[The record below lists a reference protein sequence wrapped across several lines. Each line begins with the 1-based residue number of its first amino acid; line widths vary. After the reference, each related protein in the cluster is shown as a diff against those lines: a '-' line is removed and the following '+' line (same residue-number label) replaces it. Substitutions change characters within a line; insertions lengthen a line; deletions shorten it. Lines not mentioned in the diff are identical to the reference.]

1 LVWTRA
7 GRGGYWPTME
17 SANLAGQIEE
27 LGRKA
32 RMAARALALCSA
44 DAKNAGLM
52 AMADAIEA
60 AESAIIAANAKDLEA
75 APGFG
80 LNAAAVDRLRLDSAR
95 IKAMAQG
102 IRQVAGL
109 PDPCGELIREWTR
122 PNGMKITKIRVPIG
136 VVGIIFESR
145 PNVTADAAVLCVK
158 SGNAC
163 ILRGGK
169 EAIHSNTAIAQALSN
184 GAVSAGLSAD
194 LVQLVPFTDREGV
207 RLLAQM
213 DRYLDVIVP
222 RGGHALIEAVV
233 EHARMPVIKHYHG
246 VCHVYVD
253 KSADLA
259 MAEKI
264 AVNAKCQRPGVCN
277 AMETLL
283 VHRDVAEKFLPSV
296 AKALRDKGVEL
307 RGDQRTCEV
316 LGPGVKPATEED
328 WTTEYLDLILSIRVV
343 DSLEQA
349 IDHIENYGSHHSDTI
364 VTTDEAAARKFLAAV
379 DSAVVFWNVSTRF
392 NDGGEFGFGAEIGIS
407 TDKLH
412 ARGPMGLEELTTY
425 KYMVTGSGQV
435 RG

>member
-1 LVWTRA
+1 
-7 GRGGYWPTME
+7 
-17 SANLAGQIEE
+17 
-27 LGRKA
+27 
-32 RMAARALALCSA
+32 
-44 DAKNAGLM
+44 M
-52 AMADAIEA
+52 AMADALEA
-60 AESAIIAANAKDLEA
+60 SGEEILAANGRDLAA
-75 APGFG
+75 APGYG
-80 LNAAAVDRLRLDSAR
+80 LNAAAVDRLKLDAAR
-95 IKAMAQG
+95 VRAMAEG
-102 IRQVAGL
+102 VRQVASL
-109 PDPCGELIREWTR
+109 PDPCREIIREWTR
-122 PNGMKITKIRVPIG
+122 PNGITITKIRVPIG
-136 VVGIIFESR
+136 VVGIIYESR
-145 PNVTADAAVLCVK
+145 PNVTADAAVLCLK

-169 EAIHSNTAIAQALSN
+169 EAIHSNTAIARALSA
-184 GAVSAGLSAD
+184 GAVKAGLPAE
-194 LVQLVPFTDREGV
+194 VIQLVPFIDREGV

-253 KSADLA
+253 QVADLA
-259 MAEKI
+259 MAEEI

-283 VHRDVAEKFLPSV
+283 VHREVAEKFLPSV
-296 AKALRDKGVEL
+296 ARALRDQGVEL
-307 RGDQRTCEV
+307 RGDRRTIEV
-316 LGPGVKPATEED
+316 LGAGIKAATEED

-343 DSLEQA
+343 DSLEAA
-349 IDHIENYGSHHSDTI
+349 IDHIEHYGSHHSDSI

-379 DSAVVFWNVSTRF
+379 DSAAVFWNVSTRF
-392 NDGGEFGFGAEIGIS
+392 SDGGEFGFGAEIGIS

-425 KYMVTGSGQV
+425 KYLVTGNGQV

>member
-1 LVWTRA
+1 
-7 GRGGYWPTME
+7 
-17 SANLAGQIEE
+17 
-27 LGRKA
+27 
-32 RMAARALALCSA
+32 
-44 DAKNAGLM
+44 M

-60 AESAIIAANAKDLEA
+60 AEADIVAANARDLEA
-75 APGFG
+75 APGYG
-80 LNAAAVDRLRLDSAR
+80 LNDAAVDRLRLDSAR
-95 IKAMAQG
+95 IKGMAQG
-102 IRQVAGL
+102 VRQVAGL
-109 PDPCGELIREWTR
+109 PDPCGEIIREWTR
-122 PNGMKITKIRVPIG
+122 PNGMMITKIRVPIG
-136 VVGIIFESR
+136 VVWIIYESR

-169 EAIHSNTAIAQALSN
+169 EAIHSNTAIAKALSA
-184 GAVSAGLSAD
+184 GAMNAGLSAD
-194 LVQLVPFTDREGV
+194 IIQLVPFTDREGV

-253 KSADLA
+253 QAADLA

-283 VHRDVAEKFLPSV
+283 VHRDVAGEFLPSV
-296 AKALRDKGVEL
+296 AKALRDRGVEL
-307 RGDQRTCEV
+307 RGDKRTCEV
-316 LGPGVKPATEED
+316 LGADVKAATEED
-328 WTTEYLDLILSIRVV
+328 WTTEYLDLVLSIRVV
-343 DSLEQA
+343 DSPEQA
-349 IDHIENYGSHHSDTI
+349 VDHIEYYGSHHSDSI
-364 VTTDEAAARKFLAAV
+364 VTADEAAARKFLAAV
-379 DSAVVFWNVSTRF
+379 DSAAVFWNVSTRF
-392 NDGGEFGFGAEIGIS
+392 CDGGEFGFGAEIGIS

-425 KYMVTGSGQV
+425 KYLVTGTGQV
-435 RG
+435 RA

>member
-1 LVWTRA
+1 MEAAELAAQVGAMGRRA
-7 GRGGYWPTME
+7 RV
-17 SANLAGQIEE
+17 
-27 LGRKA
+27 
-32 RMAARALALCSA
+32 AARALALCAA
-44 DAKNAGLM
+44 DRKNAALM
-52 AMADAIEA
+52 AMADALEGSQ
-60 AESAIIAANAKDLEA
+60 AEILAANARDLEA
-75 APGFG
+75 APGHG
-80 LNAAAVDRLRLDSAR
+80 LNAAAIDRLRLDAAR
-95 IKAMAQG
+95 IGAMARG
-102 IRQVAGL
+102 VREVAGL
-109 PDPCGELIREWTR
+109 ADPCGEIIREWTR

-136 VVGIIFESR
+136 VVGIIYESR

-169 EAIHSNTAIAQALSN
+169 EAIHSNTAIARALSA
-184 GAVSAGLSAD
+184 GAVNAGLSAD
-194 LVQLVPFTDREGV
+194 IVQLVPFTDREGV

-253 KSADLA
+253 KAADLA

-283 VHRDVAEKFLPSV
+283 VHRDVAGKFLPS
-296 AKALRDKGVEL
+296 AARALHERGVEL
-307 RGDQRTCEV
+307 RGDRRTCDV
-316 LGPGVKPATEED
+316 LGAGAKPATEDD

-349 IDHIENYGSHHSDTI
+349 IDHIEHYGSHHSDSI
-364 VTTDEAAARKFLAAV
+364 VTADEAAARKFLAAV
-379 DSAVVFWNVSTRF
+379 DSAAVFWNVSTRF
-392 NDGGEFGFGAEIGIS
+392 CDGGEFGFGAEIGIS

-425 KYMVTGSGQV
+425 KYLVAGTGQV

>member
-1 LVWTRA
+1 
-7 GRGGYWPTME
+7 
-17 SANLAGQIEE
+17 
-27 LGRKA
+27 
-32 RMAARALALCSA
+32 
-44 DAKNAGLM
+44 M
-52 AMADAIEA
+52 AMADALEA
-60 AESAIIAANAKDLEA
+60 SGEEILAANGRDLAA
-75 APGFG
+75 APGYG
-80 LNAAAVDRLRLDSAR
+80 LNAAAVDRLKLDAAR
-95 IKAMAQG
+95 VRAMAEG
-102 IRQVAGL
+102 VRQVASL
-109 PDPCGELIREWTR
+109 PDPCGEIIREWTR
-122 PNGMKITKIRVPIG
+122 PNGITITKIRVPIG
-136 VVGIIFESR
+136 VVGIIYESR
-145 PNVTADAAVLCVK
+145 PNVTADAAVLCLK

-169 EAIHSNTAIAQALSN
+169 EAIHSNTAIARALSA
-184 GAVSAGLSAD
+184 GAVKAGLPAE
-194 LVQLVPFTDREGV
+194 VIQLVPFIDREGV

-253 KSADLA
+253 QVADLA
-259 MAEKI
+259 MAEEI

-283 VHRDVAEKFLPSV
+283 VHREVAEKFLPSV
-296 AKALRDKGVEL
+296 ARALRDQGVEL
-307 RGDQRTCEV
+307 RGDRRTVEV
-316 LGPGVKPATEED
+316 LGAGIKAATEED

-343 DSLEQA
+343 DSLEAA
-349 IDHIENYGSHHSDTI
+349 IDHIEHYGSHHSDSI

-379 DSAVVFWNVSTRF
+379 DSAAVFWNVSTRF
-392 NDGGEFGFGAEIGIS
+392 SDGGEFGFGAEIGIS

-425 KYMVTGSGQV
+425 KYLVTGDGQV

>member
-1 LVWTRA
+1 MGA
-7 GRGGYWPTME
+7 
-17 SANLAGQIEE
+17 ANLAEQIEAM
-27 LGRKA
+27 GRRA
-32 RMAARALALCSA
+32 RAAARALALCSA
-44 DAKNAGLM
+44 DRKNAALM

-60 AESAIIAANAKDLEA
+60 AGDAIVAANVRDLQA
-75 APGFG
+75 APGYG
-80 LNAAAVDRLRLDSAR
+80 LNAAAVDRLKLDTAR
-95 IKAMAQG
+95 IHAMAAG
-102 IRQVAGL
+102 VREVAGL
-109 PDPCGELIREWTR
+109 PDPCGEIIRQWTR
-122 PNGMKITKIRVPIG
+122 PNGMQITKLRVPIG
-136 VVGIIFESR
+136 VVGIIYESR

-169 EAIHSNTAIAQALSN
+169 EAIHTNAAIATALSA
-184 GAVSAGLSAD
+184 GAVQAGLSAD
-194 LVQLVPFTDREGV
+194 IVQLVPFTDREGV
-207 RLLAQM
+207 RLLARM

-233 EHARMPVIKHYHG
+233 GHARMPVIKHYHG

-253 KSADLA
+253 KAADPV

-296 AKALRDKGVEL
+296 AKALRDRGVEL

-316 LGPGVKPATEED
+316 LGAGVKAATEED
-328 WTTEYLDLILSIRVV
+328 WTTEYLDLVLSIRVV

-349 IDHIENYGSHHSDTI
+349 VDHIEHYGSHHSDSI
-364 VTTDEAAARKFLAAV
+364 VTADEAAARKFLAAV
-379 DSAVVFWNVSTRF
+379 DSAAVFWNVSTRF
-392 NDGGEFGFGAEIGIS
+392 CDGGEFGFGAEIGIS

-425 KYMVTGSGQV
+425 KYLVTGTGQV
-435 RG
+435 RA

>member
-1 LVWTRA
+1 MGA
-7 GRGGYWPTME
+7 
-17 SANLAGQIEE
+17 ANLAEQIEAM
-27 LGRKA
+27 GRRA
-32 RMAARALALCSA
+32 RAAARALALCSE
-44 DAKNAGLM
+44 DRKNTALL

-60 AESAIIAANAKDLEA
+60 AGADIVAANGRDLQA
-75 APGFG
+75 APGYG
-80 LNAAAVDRLRLDSAR
+80 LNAAAVDRLRLDAPR
-95 IKAMAQG
+95 IHAMAAG
-102 IRQVAGL
+102 VREVAAL
-109 PDPCGELIREWTR
+109 PDPCGEIIRQWTR
-122 PNGMKITKIRVPIG
+122 PNGMQITKLRVPIG
-136 VVGIIFESR
+136 VVGIIYESR

-169 EAIHSNTAIAQALSN
+169 EAIHSNAAIAKALSA
-184 GAVSAGLSAD
+184 GAVHAGLSAD
-194 LVQLVPFTDREGV
+194 IVQLVPFTDREGV

-253 KSADLA
+253 QAADLA

-283 VHRDVAEKFLPSV
+283 VHRDVAGEFLPSV
-296 AKALRDKGVEL
+296 AKALRDRGVEL
-307 RGDQRTCEV
+307 RGDKRTCEV
-316 LGPGVKPATEED
+316 LGADVKAATEED

-349 IDHIENYGSHHSDTI
+349 IDHIEHYGSHHSDSI
-364 VTTDEAAARKFLAAV
+364 VTADEAAARKFLAAV
-379 DSAVVFWNVSTRF
+379 DSAAVFWNVSTRF
-392 NDGGEFGFGAEIGIS
+392 CDGGEFGFGAEIGIS

-425 KYMVTGSGQV
+425 KYLVTGAGQV

>member
-1 LVWTRA
+1 
-7 GRGGYWPTME
+7 
-17 SANLAGQIEE
+17 
-27 LGRKA
+27 
-32 RMAARALALCSA
+32 
-44 DAKNAGLM
+44 M
-52 AMADAIEA
+52 AMADALEA
-60 AESAIIAANAKDLEA
+60 SGEEILAANGRDLAA
-75 APGFG
+75 APGYG
-80 LNAAAVDRLRLDSAR
+80 LNAAAVDRLKLDAAR
-95 IKAMAQG
+95 VRAMAEG
-102 IRQVAGL
+102 VRQVASL
-109 PDPCGELIREWTR
+109 PDPCGEIIREWTR
-122 PNGMKITKIRVPIG
+122 PNGITITKIRVPIG
-136 VVGIIFESR
+136 VVGIIYESR
-145 PNVTADAAVLCVK
+145 PNVTADAAVLCLK

-169 EAIHSNTAIAQALSN
+169 EAIHSNTAIARALSA
-184 GAVSAGLSAD
+184 GAVKAGLPAE
-194 LVQLVPFTDREGV
+194 VIQLVPFIDREGV

-253 KSADLA
+253 QAADLA
-259 MAEKI
+259 MAEEI

-283 VHRDVAEKFLPSV
+283 VHREVAEKFLPSV
-296 AKALRDKGVEL
+296 ARALRDQGVEL
-307 RGDQRTCEV
+307 RGDRRTVEV
-316 LGPGVKPATEED
+316 LGAGIKAATEED

-343 DSLEQA
+343 DSLEAA
-349 IDHIENYGSHHSDTI
+349 IDHIEHYGSHHSDSI

-379 DSAVVFWNVSTRF
+379 DSAAVFWNVSTRF
-392 NDGGEFGFGAEIGIS
+392 SDGGEFGFGAEIGIS

-425 KYMVTGSGQV
+425 KYLVTGEGQV

>member
-1 LVWTRA
+1 MA
-7 GRGGYWPTME
+7 G
-17 SANLAGQIEE
+17 ADLAQQIEE
-27 LGRKA
+27 LGKKA
-32 RMAARALALCSA
+32 RAAARALALCPK
-44 DAKNAGLM
+44 DAKNAALM
-52 AMADAIEA
+52 AMADALEA
-60 AESAIIAANAKDLEA
+60 AEAEILAANAQDLAA
-75 APGFG
+75 APGYG
-80 LNAAAVDRLRLDSAR
+80 LNAAAVDRLRLDAAR
-95 IKAMAQG
+95 IRAMAKG
-102 IRQVAGL
+102 VREVAEL
-109 PDPCGELIREWTR
+109 ADPCGEIIREWTR
-122 PNGMKITKIRVPIG
+122 PNGMKITKVRVPIG
-136 VVGIIFESR
+136 VVGIIYESR

-169 EAIHSNTAIAQALSN
+169 EAIHSNTAMARALSA
-184 GAVSAGLSAD
+184 GAVNAGLSAD
-194 LVQLVPFTDREGV
+194 VIQLVPFTDREGV
-207 RLLAQM
+207 RLLAEM

-253 KSADLA
+253 KAADLA
-259 MAEKI
+259 MAVKI

-283 VHRDVAEKFLPSV
+283 VHRDVAEKFLP
-296 AKALRDKGVEL
+296 AAAEALREQDVEL
-307 RGDQRTCEV
+307 RGDARTREV
-316 LGPGVKPATEED
+316 LGAEVKLATEED

-343 DSLEQA
+343 DSLEAA
-349 IDHIENYGSHHSDTI
+349 IDHIEHYGSHHSDSI

-379 DSAVVFWNVSTRF
+379 DSAAVFWNVSTRF
-392 NDGGEFGFGAEIGIS
+392 CDGGEFGFGAEIGIS

-425 KYMVTGSGQV
+425 KYLVTGTGQV

>member
-1 LVWTRA
+1 MGA
-7 GRGGYWPTME
+7 
-17 SANLAGQIEE
+17 ANLAEQIEGM
-27 LGRKA
+27 GRRA
-32 RMAARALALCSA
+32 RAAARALALCSE
-44 DAKNAGLM
+44 DRKNAALM

-60 AESAIIAANAKDLEA
+60 AGAAIVAANVRDLQA
-75 APGFG
+75 APGYG
-80 LNAAAVDRLRLDSAR
+80 LNAAAVDRLKLDTAR
-95 IKAMAQG
+95 IHAMATG
-102 IRQVAGL
+102 VREVAAL
-109 PDPCGELIREWTR
+109 PDPCGEIIRQWTR
-122 PNGMKITKIRVPIG
+122 PNGMQITKLRVPIG
-136 VVGIIFESR
+136 VVGIIYESR

-169 EAIHSNTAIAQALSN
+169 EAIHTNAAIATALSA
-184 GAVSAGLSAD
+184 GAVQAGLSAD
-194 LVQLVPFTDREGV
+194 IVQLVPFTDREGV

-253 KSADLA
+253 KAADLA

-283 VHRDVAEKFLPSV
+283 VHRDVAGEFLPTV
-296 AKALRDKGVEL
+296 AKALRDRGVEL

-316 LGPGVKPATEED
+316 LGADAKAATEED
-328 WTTEYLDLILSIRVV
+328 WTTEYLDLVLSIRVV

-349 IDHIENYGSHHSDTI
+349 VDHIEHYGSHHSDSI
-364 VTTDEAAARKFLAAV
+364 VTADEAAARKFLAAV
-379 DSAVVFWNVSTRF
+379 DSAAVFWNVSTRF
-392 NDGGEFGFGAEIGIS
+392 CDGGEFGFGAEIGIS

-425 KYMVTGSGQV
+425 KYLITGTGQV
-435 RG
+435 RV

>member
-1 LVWTRA
+1 MA
-7 GRGGYWPTME
+7 G
-17 SANLAGQIEE
+17 LAQQIED
-27 LGRKA
+27 LGKRA
-32 RMAARALALCSA
+32 RVAARALALCTA
-44 DAKNAGLM
+44 EQKNAALM

-60 AESAIIAANAKDLEA
+60 SQAEIAAANARDVGA
-75 APGFG
+75 APGYG
-80 LNAAAVDRLRLDSAR
+80 LNAAAVDRLRLTAER
-95 IKAMAQG
+95 IGAMAAG
-102 IRQVAGL
+102 FREVAAL
-109 PDPCGELIREWTR
+109 PDPCGGIIREWTR

-136 VVGIIFESR
+136 VVGIIYESR
-145 PNVTADAAVLCVK
+145 PNVTADAAALCVK

-169 EAIHSNTAIAQALSN
+169 EAIHSNAAIARALSA
-184 GAVSAGLSAD
+184 GAVNAGLPAD
-194 LVQLVPFTDREGV
+194 VVQIVPFTDREGV

-246 VCHVYVD
+246 VCHVFVD

-259 MAEKI
+259 MAQKI

-283 VHRDVAEKFLPSV
+283 VHRDVAGEFLPSV
-296 AKALRDKGVEL
+296 AKALRDRGVEL
-307 RGDQRTCEV
+307 RGDRRTCEV
-316 LGPGVKPATEED
+316 LGAGTEAATEED

-343 DSLEQA
+343 DSLEEA
-349 IDHIENYGSHHSDTI
+349 IDHIEQYGSHHSDAI
-364 VTTDEAAARKFLAAV
+364 VTADEAAAHRFLAAV
-379 DSAVVFWNVSTRF
+379 DSAAVFWNVSTRF
-392 NDGGEFGFGAEIGIS
+392 CDGGEFGFGAEIGIS

-425 KYMVTGSGQV
+425 KYLVTGAGQV

>member
-1 LVWTRA
+1 MADL
-7 GRGGYWPTME
+7 GQ
-17 SANLAGQIEE
+17 QIEE
-27 LGRKA
+27 LGQRA
-32 RMAARALALCSA
+32 RAAARVLALSSK
-44 DAKNAGLM
+44 DQKNAALM
-52 AMADAIEA
+52 AMADALEA
-60 AESAIIAANAKDLEA
+60 SGEDILAANGRDLAA
-75 APGFG
+75 APGYG
-80 LNAAAVDRLRLDSAR
+80 LNAAAVDRLKLDAAR
-95 IKAMAQG
+95 IRAMAEG
-102 IRQVAGL
+102 VRQVASL
-109 PDPCGELIREWTR
+109 PDPCGEIIREWTR
-122 PNGMKITKIRVPIG
+122 PNGITITKIRVPIG
-136 VVGIIFESR
+136 VVGIIYESR
-145 PNVTADAAVLCVK
+145 PNVTADAAVLCLK

-169 EAIHSNTAIAQALSN
+169 EAIHSNTAIARALSA
-184 GAVSAGLSAD
+184 GAVKAGLPAE
-194 LVQLVPFTDREGV
+194 VIQLVPFIDREGV

-253 KSADLA
+253 QVADLA
-259 MAEKI
+259 MAEEI

-283 VHRDVAEKFLPSV
+283 VHREVAEKFLPSV
-296 AKALRDKGVEL
+296 ARALRDQGVEL
-307 RGDQRTCEV
+307 RGDRRTVEV
-316 LGPGVKPATEED
+316 LGAGIKAATEED

-343 DSLEQA
+343 DSLEAA
-349 IDHIENYGSHHSDTI
+349 IDHIEHYGSHHSDSI

-379 DSAVVFWNVSTRF
+379 DSAAVFWNVSTRF
-392 NDGGEFGFGAEIGIS
+392 SDGGEFGFGAEIGIS

-425 KYMVTGSGQV
+425 KYLVTGDGQV

>member
-1 LVWTRA
+1 MVWTPVRC
-7 GRGGYWPTME
+7 GGYWPAMGA
-17 SANLAGQIEE
+17 ANLAEQIEDM
-27 LGRKA
+27 GRRA
-32 RMAARALALCSA
+32 RAAARALALCSE
-44 DAKNAGLM
+44 DRKNAALL
-52 AMADAIEA
+52 AMAEAIEA
-60 AESAIIAANAKDLEA
+60 AGADIIAANGRDLQA
-75 APGFG
+75 APGYG
-80 LNAAAVDRLRLDSAR
+80 LNAAAVDRLRLDAAR
-95 IKAMAQG
+95 IHAMAAG
-102 IRQVAGL
+102 VREVAAL
-109 PDPCGELIREWTR
+109 PDPCGEIIRQWTR
-122 PNGMKITKIRVPIG
+122 PNGMQITKLRVPIG
-136 VVGIIFESR
+136 VVGIIYESR

-169 EAIHSNTAIAQALSN
+169 EAIHTNAAIATALSA
-184 GAVSAGLSAD
+184 GAVQAGLSAD
-194 LVQLVPFTDREGV
+194 IVQLVPFTDREGV

-253 KSADLA
+253 KAADLA

-283 VHRDVAEKFLPSV
+283 VHRDVAGQFLPSV
-296 AKALRDKGVEL
+296 AKALRDRGVEL
-307 RGDQRTCEV
+307 RGDKRTCEV
-316 LGPGVKPATEED
+316 LGADVKPATEED
-328 WTTEYLDLILSIRVV
+328 WTTEYLDLVLSIRVV

-349 IDHIENYGSHHSDTI
+349 VDHIEHYGSHHSDSI
-364 VTTDEAAARKFLAAV
+364 VTADEAAARKFLAAV
-379 DSAVVFWNVSTRF
+379 DSAAVFWNVSTRF
-392 NDGGEFGFGAEIGIS
+392 CDGGEFGFGAEIGIS

-425 KYMVTGSGQV
+425 KYLVTGTGQV
-435 RG
+435 RA

>member
-1 LVWTRA
+1 
-7 GRGGYWPTME
+7 ME

-32 RMAARALALCSA
+32 RRAARALALCSSE
-44 DAKNAGLM
+44 AKNAALM
-52 AMADAIEA
+52 AMADAVEA

-75 APGFG
+75 APGYG
-80 LNAAAVDRLRLDSAR
+80 LNAAAVDRLRLDSER
-95 IKAMAQG
+95 ITAMAQG
-102 IRQVAGL
+102 IRQVANL
-109 PDPCGELIREWTR
+109 PDPCGEIIRAWTR

-136 VVGIIFESR
+136 VVGIIYESR

-169 EAIHSNTAIAQALSN
+169 EAIHSNTAIAQALSI
-184 GAVSAGLSAD
+184 GAVNAGLSANT
-194 LVQLVPFTDREGV
+194 VQLVPFTDREGV

-296 AKALRDKGVEL
+296 AKALRDKCVEL

-316 LGPGVKPATEED
+316 LGAGVKAATEED
-328 WTTEYLDLILSIRVV
+328 WTTEYLDLVLSIRVV

-425 KYMVTGSGQV
+425 KYLVAGSGQV

>member
-1 LVWTRA
+1 MA
-7 GRGGYWPTME
+7 D
-17 SANLAGQIEE
+17 LAQQIEE
-27 LGRKA
+27 LGKKA
-32 RMAARALALCSA
+32 RAAARALALSSKDRK
-44 DAKNAGLM
+44 DAALL
-52 AMADAIEA
+52 AMAAAIEA
-60 AESAIIAANAKDLEA
+60 AEAEILAANAQDVAA
-75 APGFG
+75 APGYG
-80 LNAAAVDRLRLDSAR
+80 LNTAAVDRLRLSSDGVR
-95 IKAMAQG
+95 AMAKG
-102 IRQVAGL
+102 VREVADL
-109 PDPCGELIREWTR
+109 PDPCGEIIREWTR

-136 VVGIIFESR
+136 VVGIIYESR

-169 EAIHSNTAIAQALSN
+169 EAIHSNAAIARALSA
-184 GAVSAGLSAD
+184 GAVKAGLSAE
-194 LVQLVPFTDREGV
+194 VIQLVPFTDREGV

-246 VCHVYVD
+246 VCHLYVD
-253 KSADLA
+253 KAADLA
-259 MAEKI
+259 MAEAI

-283 VHRDVAEKFLPSV
+283 VHREVAEKFLPSV
-296 AKALRDKGVEL
+296 ARALRDQGVEL
-307 RGDQRTCEV
+307 RGDRRTCEV
-316 LGPGVKPATEED
+316 LGAETKAATEED

-343 DSLEQA
+343 DSLEAA
-349 IDHIENYGSHHSDTI
+349 IDHIEHHGSHHSDSI
-364 VTTDEAAARKFLAAV
+364 VTTDEAAARQFLAAV
-379 DSAVVFWNVSTRF
+379 DSAAVFWNVSTRF
-392 NDGGEFGFGAEIGIS
+392 SDGGEFGFGAEIGIS

-425 KYMVTGSGQV
+425 KYLVTGDGQV

>member
-1 LVWTRA
+1 MNMA
-7 GRGGYWPTME
+7 G
-17 SANLAGQIEE
+17 LAQQIEE
-27 LGRKA
+27 LGKRA
-32 RMAARALALCSA
+32 RAAARALALCSK
-44 DAKNAGLM
+44 DEKNAALM

-60 AESAIIAANAKDLEA
+60 AKDDILAANAKDLEA
-75 APGFG
+75 APGYG

-95 IKAMAQG
+95 LSAMAKG
-102 IRQVAGL
+102 VREVAGL
-109 PDPCGELIREWTR
+109 PDPCGEIIREWTR

-136 VVGIIFESR
+136 VVGIIYESR

-169 EAIHSNTAIAQALSN
+169 EAIHSNAAIARALSA
-184 GAVSAGLSAD
+184 GAVHAGLSAD
-194 LVQLVPFTDREGV
+194 IVQLVPFTDREGV

-253 KSADLA
+253 KAADLA

-283 VHRDVAEKFLPSV
+283 VHRDVAGEFLPSV
-296 AKALRDKGVEL
+296 AKALRDRGVEL
-307 RGDQRTCEV
+307 RGDKRTCEV
-316 LGPGVKPATEED
+316 LGADVKPATEED
-328 WTTEYLDLILSIRVV
+328 WTTEYLDLVLSIRVV
-343 DSLEQA
+343 DSPEQA
-349 IDHIENYGSHHSDTI
+349 VDHIEHYGSHHSDSI
-364 VTTDEAAARKFLAAV
+364 VTADEAAARKFLAAV
-379 DSAVVFWNVSTRF
+379 DSAAVFWNVSTRF
-392 NDGGEFGFGAEIGIS
+392 CDGGEFGFGAEIGIS

-425 KYMVTGSGQV
+425 KYLVTGTGQV
-435 RG
+435 RA

>member
-1 LVWTRA
+1 MTMA
-7 GRGGYWPTME
+7 G
-17 SANLAGQIEE
+17 LAQQIEE
-27 LGRKA
+27 LGKRA
-32 RMAARALALCSA
+32 RAAARALALCA
-44 DAKNAGLM
+44 KEEKNAALM
-52 AMADAIEA
+52 AMAGAIEA
-60 AESAIIAANAKDLEA
+60 AEDDILAANAKDLEA
-75 APGFG
+75 APGYG

-95 IKAMAQG
+95 IRAMAKG
-102 IRQVAGL
+102 VREVAGL
-109 PDPCGELIREWTR
+109 PDPCGEIIREWTR

-136 VVGIIFESR
+136 VVGIIYESR
-145 PNVTADAAVLCVK
+145 PNVTADAAVLCLK

-169 EAIHSNTAIAQALSN
+169 EAIHSNAAIARALSA
-184 GAVSAGLSAD
+184 GAVHAGLSAD
-194 LVQLVPFTDREGV
+194 VVQLVPFTDREGV

-233 EHARMPVIKHYHG
+233 GHARMPVIKHYHG

-253 KSADLA
+253 KAADLA

-283 VHRDVAEKFLPSV
+283 VHRDVAGEFLPSV
-296 AKALRDKGVEL
+296 AKALRDRGVEL
-307 RGDQRTCEV
+307 RGDKRTGEV
-316 LGPGVKPATEED
+316 LGADVKPATEED
-328 WTTEYLDLILSIRVV
+328 WTTEYLDLVLSIRVV

-349 IDHIENYGSHHSDTI
+349 VDHIEHYGSHHSDSI
-364 VTTDEAAARKFLAAV
+364 VTADEAAARKFLAAV
-379 DSAVVFWNVSTRF
+379 DSAAVFWNVSTRF
-392 NDGGEFGFGAEIGIS
+392 CDGGEFGFGAEIGIS

-425 KYMVTGSGQV
+425 KYLVTGAGQV